1 MINKHNIYCLSIQ
14 ANYQFKQHTKMGPK
28 YTSRTFKSLMITII
42 MSNFICYMDY
52 NSQVRIYYE
61 LSIKIYH

>member
-1 MINKHNIYCLSIQ
+1 MIIKLFYCLSIQ

-42 MSNFICYMDY
+42 MSNFIWIIIVKSGFIM
-52 NSQVRIYYE
+52 N
-61 LSIKIYH
+61 